1 MSLATRC
8 TACGTAFRV
17 VQDQLKVS
25 EGWVRCGRCD
35 AVFNALEGLFDLERA
50 DPHDQ
55 LPASEPHVSRGLTVD
70 PAAQPDDA
78 SESAPAAAVRRG
90 IVRGP
95 FPQEA
100 ESGDAQAALATG
112 ESLSWSHPQASLAA
126 ASSPTPEFLR
136 QPSPDFRQSFARS
149 QFGIWT
155 VGTMLL
161 LVLTAQVA
169 HHFRDLISAHL
180 ASARP
185 VMVAWCKSVGCAVG
199 VLRGISDVAVE
210 SSTLTRAGGRD
221 AFTLAVVLHNRGRMA
236 VALPSLE
243 LSLTD
248 PSGQL
253 LARRVL
259 DPGDFHGPPVIA
271 AGAETALQITL
282 ASDSLR
288 TVGYAVEIFYP

>member
-50 DPHDQ
+50 ELQ
-55 LPASEPHVSRGLTVD
+55 GQEPAPEPHASRGLTFD
-70 PAAQPDDA
+70 QAAQPDDSSA
-78 SESAPAAAVRRG
+78 SAPATAHRLGV
-90 IVRGP
+90 VDGP
-95 FPQEA
+95 LPQEA
-100 ESGDAQAALATG
+100 DSGDAQGAVATG
-112 ESLSWSHPQASLAA
+112 ESQPWSQPQASLVA

-136 QPSPDFRQSFARS
+136 QASPDSRHSFARS
-149 QFGIWT
+149 QLAIWA

-161 LVLTAQVA
+161 LVLTVLAA
-169 HHFRDLISAHL
+169 HHFRDSISAHL

-185 VMVAWCKSVGCAVG
+185 AMVAWCKSVGCAVST
-199 VLRGISDVAVE
+199 LRRISDVAVE
-210 SSTLTRAGGRD
+210 NSALTRVGGRD

-248 PSGQL
+248 PNGQL

-259 DPGDFHGPPVIA
+259 DPGDFRGPPVIV

-282 ASDSLR
+282 ASDRLR